1 MNDADD
7 VMTSIYDTL
16 LHLRYPHI
24 TNAESRDLE
33 MTILSGEN
41 RISLL
46 SWLLTKKPSPIAAHL
61 EKLKNAAL
69 EGIFA
74 GCIICIY
81 STVKLEIILSI
92 VL

>member
-33 MTILSGEN
+33 VTILSGDN

-46 SWLLTKKPSPIAAHL
+46 SWLLTKKSSPIVAHL

-69 EGIFA
+69 EGIPILPVVQFA
-74 GCIICIY
+74 IAFIF
-81 STVKLEIILSI
+81 SS
-92 VL
+92 